1 MGVNVEGDLEAEEI
15 LHTFALSK
23 DDNKSNDRNI
33 VLTIK
38 IVKGM
43 KKMFFALVAMVM
55 MTMSA
60 YAQSNDN
67 NSKLTFDRLASYLEL
82 TINQIEPVKKAMAQ
96 FESSMEAY
104 NQLQDVSKGGEAWEK
119 IQARHKTTMKKVLSE
134 KQYDKYVK
142 TLDLT
147 VKNTADRMTEQLIAS
162 K

>member
-82 TINQIEPVKKAMAQ
+82 TINQIEPVKKTMAQ
-96 FESSMEAY
+96 FDSSMEAY
-104 NQLQDVSKGGEAWEK
+104 NQLQDVSKSGEAWEK
-119 IQARHKTTMKKVLSE
+119 IQARHKATMKKVLSE

>member
-96 FESSMEAY
+96 FDSSMEAY
-104 NQLQDVSKGGEAWEK
+104 NQLQDISKSGEAWEK
-119 IQARHKTTMKKVLSE
+119 IQARHKATMKKVLSE

>member
-1 MGVNVEGDLEAEEI
+1 
-15 LHTFALSK
+15 
-23 DDNKSNDRNI
+23 
-33 VLTIK
+33 
-38 IVKGM
+38 M
-43 KKMFFALVAMVM
+43 KKMIFALVAMVM

-60 YAQSNDN
+60 NAQSNDN

-119 IQARHKTTMKKVLSE
+119 IQARHKATMKKVLSE
-134 KQYDKYVK
+134 KQYDKYVAM
-142 TLDLT
+142 LNLT
-147 VKNTADRMTEQLIAS
+147 AKNAADRIQDQQLAS

>member
-1 MGVNVEGDLEAEEI
+1 
-15 LHTFALSK
+15 
-23 DDNKSNDRNI
+23 
-33 VLTIK
+33 
-38 IVKGM
+38 M

-60 YAQSNDN
+60 NAQSNDN

-82 TINQIEPVKKAMAQ
+82 TINQMEPVKKAMAQ

-119 IQARHKTTMKKVLSE
+119 IQARHKATMKKVLNK

-142 TLDLT
+142 MLDLT
-147 VKNTADRMTEQLIAS
+147 VKNTGDRMMDQQLLAG